1 MRPKRNTTTL
11 PFEGE
16 IANPGGG
23 ESSLNCFP
31 SRSKAPCQRATVPQT
46 AGRQDAETP
55 TNYRDP
61 GRDVSGPAD
70 RPRPL
75 EQDPGTRPVVV
86 TSVSDIEARTTD
98 NDPSAGSPT
107 ETLLRLLLPLNATVW
122 SSSRQPG
129 RVIRQANSLR
139 TSLKRSIGSSDGR
152 CVQRAGT
159 YSRRPRMSRHYGE
172 FHVRGGRLQPPVPTV
187 IEFPRLPG
195 PLI

>member
-1 MRPKRNTTTL
+1 MFSNPRFERVVRPKRNTTTL

-122 SSSRQPG
+122 SSSRQQG

-152 CVQRAGT
+152 CVQTAGT
-159 YSRRPRMSRHYGE
+159 
-172 FHVRGGRLQPPVPTV
+172 
-187 IEFPRLPG
+187 
-195 PLI
+195 

>member
-122 SSSRQPG
+122 SSSRQAS
-129 RVIRQANSLR
+129 RAIRLPNSPR

-159 YSRRPRMSRHYGE
+159 
-172 FHVRGGRLQPPVPTV
+172 
-187 IEFPRLPG
+187 
-195 PLI
+195 

>member
-1 MRPKRNTTTL
+1 MFVFSNPRFERVVRPKRNTTTL

-122 SSSRQPG
+122 SSSRRPG
-129 RVIRQANSLR
+129 RMTRQAHSPR

-159 YSRRPRMSRHYGE
+159 
-172 FHVRGGRLQPPVPTV
+172 
-187 IEFPRLPG
+187 
-195 PLI
+195 

>member
-122 SSSRQPG
+122 SSSRQAG
-129 RVIRQANSLR
+129 RVISQPNSPR

-159 YSRRPRMSRHYGE
+159 
-172 FHVRGGRLQPPVPTV
+172 
-187 IEFPRLPG
+187 
-195 PLI
+195 

>member
-1 MRPKRNTTTL
+1 MFVFSNPRFERVVRPKRNTTTL

-122 SSSRQPG
+122 SSSRNPG
-129 RVIRQANSLR
+129 RVTSQDHSPR

-159 YSRRPRMSRHYGE
+159 
-172 FHVRGGRLQPPVPTV
+172 
-187 IEFPRLPG
+187 
-195 PLI
+195 

>member
-31 SRSKAPCQRATVPQT
+31 SRSKAPYQRATVPQT

-122 SSSRQPG
+122 SSSRQAV
-129 RVIRQANSLR
+129 RVIRLPNSPR

-159 YSRRPRMSRHYGE
+159 
-172 FHVRGGRLQPPVPTV
+172 
-187 IEFPRLPG
+187 
-195 PLI
+195 

>member
-1 MRPKRNTTTL
+1 MFVFSNPRFERVVRPKRNTTTL

-107 ETLLRLLLPLNATVW
+107 ETLLRLLLPLNASVW
-122 SSSRQPG
+122 SSSRSPVSVSQEGHNP
-129 RVIRQANSLR
+129 R

-159 YSRRPRMSRHYGE
+159 
-172 FHVRGGRLQPPVPTV
+172 
-187 IEFPRLPG
+187 
-195 PLI
+195 

>member
-1 MRPKRNTTTL
+1 MFVFSNPRFERVVRPKRNTTTL

-122 SSSRQPG
+122 SSSRQAV
-129 RVIRQANSLR
+129 RVIRLPNKVHLR
-139 TSLKRSIGSSDGR
+139 KPCYDFYFL
-152 CVQRAGT
+152 
-159 YSRRPRMSRHYGE
+159 
-172 FHVRGGRLQPPVPTV
+172 
-187 IEFPRLPG
+187 
-195 PLI
+195 

>member
-107 ETLLRLLLPLNATVW
+107 ETLLRLLLPLSATVW
-122 SSSRQPG
+122 SSFRQLG
-129 RVIRQANSLR
+129 SVNRQESNPR
-139 TSLKRSIGSSDGR
+139 TSLKHSIGSSDGR
-152 CVQRAGT
+152 CVQTAGT
-159 YSRRPRMSRHYGE
+159 
-172 FHVRGGRLQPPVPTV
+172 
-187 IEFPRLPG
+187 
-195 PLI
+195 

>member
-1 MRPKRNTTTL
+1 MFVFSNPRFERVVRPKRNTTTL

-107 ETLLRLLLPLNATVW
+107 ETLLRLLLPLNTTVW
-122 SSSRQPG
+122 SSSRRPG
-129 RVIRQANSLR
+129 RATRLAHSPR
-139 TSLKRSIGSSDGR
+139 TSLKCSIGSSDGR

-159 YSRRPRMSRHYGE
+159 
-172 FHVRGGRLQPPVPTV
+172 
-187 IEFPRLPG
+187 
-195 PLI
+195 

>member
-1 MRPKRNTTTL
+1 MFSNPRFERVVRPKRNTTTL

-86 TSVSDIEARTTD
+86 TSVSGIEARTTD

-122 SSSRQPG
+122 SSSRQAV
-129 RVIRQANSLR
+129 RVIRLPNSLR

-159 YSRRPRMSRHYGE
+159 
-172 FHVRGGRLQPPVPTV
+172 
-187 IEFPRLPG
+187 
-195 PLI
+195 

>member
-1 MRPKRNTTTL
+1 MFSNPRFERVVRPKRNTTTL

-122 SSSRQPG
+122 SSSRQPV
-129 RVIRQANSLR
+129 RVIRLPNSPR

-159 YSRRPRMSRHYGE
+159 
-172 FHVRGGRLQPPVPTV
+172 
-187 IEFPRLPG
+187 
-195 PLI
+195 

>member
-122 SSSRQPG
+122 SSSRYQG
-129 RVIRQANSLR
+129 SMTRQSNSPR
-139 TSLKRSIGSSDGR
+139 TSLKHSIGSSDGR

-159 YSRRPRMSRHYGE
+159 
-172 FHVRGGRLQPPVPTV
+172 
-187 IEFPRLPG
+187 
-195 PLI
+195 